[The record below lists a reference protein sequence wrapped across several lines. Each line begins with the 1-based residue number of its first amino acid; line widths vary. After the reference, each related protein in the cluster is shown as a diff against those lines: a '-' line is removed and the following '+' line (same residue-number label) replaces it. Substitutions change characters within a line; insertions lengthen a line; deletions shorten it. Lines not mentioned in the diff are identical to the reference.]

1 MHKITTTTLHAIG
14 PQALLSSSL
23 GFVFVSRLFH
33 IDDEVWQS
41 RISHIDDVL
50 TILTRNDV
58 STDNSC
64 YDCNASWLE
73 VGRNTI
79 STSTE
84 ATGLF
89 HSPIVLN
96 NTLSNSFHNSEDSD
110 PPATTGIF
118 LADEIVPPS
127 KEKEVE
133 QQEKL
138 LEWTIDTKDC
148 WCDEPSSSI
157 DSHREIEWVLSVM
170 DEFQDCIMTQSL
182 KAIMSKCKSFPIL
195 NNQSI
200 NPSHR
205 QTNTFLIHSD
215 SQQEIH
221 THCITNQF
229 FSINDGGEK

>member
-1 MHKITTTTLHAIG
+1 MHKRTTTLHAIG

-58 STDNSC
+58 STDTSC
-64 YDCNASWLE
+64 YGCNAGWLE

-96 NTLSNSFHNSEDSD
+96 NTLSNSFHSEDSD

-127 KEKEVE
+127 KEKEAE

-205 QTNTFLIHSD
+205 QTKTFLIHSD

>member
-14 PQALLSSSL
+14 PQVLLSSSL

-157 DSHREIEWVLSVM
+157 DSHREIE
-170 DEFQDCIMTQSL
+170 
-182 KAIMSKCKSFPIL
+182 
-195 NNQSI
+195 
-200 NPSHR
+200 
-205 QTNTFLIHSD
+205 
-215 SQQEIH
+215 
-221 THCITNQF
+221 
-229 FSINDGGEK
+229 